1 MTFLHEMGHSLDYGL
16 VKASSDKW
24 HNYSRKL
31 ENVVERHRI
40 KRIDKFPEVVANKFK
55 EIKEKYKLPN
65 GIPNFK
71 AQRKDGWCALSDIFD
86 ALTNGNMFDKASY
99 AISGH
104 GAKYFRQYGT
114 KEAEIFA
121 QYFYLR
127 TNNCTEALNVLKEN
141 VPDLLKSLETLFTL
155 YVKELKEL

>member
-1 MTFLHEMGHSLDYGL
+1 MQF
-16 VKASSDKW
+16 
-24 HNYSRKL
+24 
-31 ENVVERHRI
+31 
-40 KRIDKFPEVVANKFK
+40 
-55 EIKEKYKLPN
+55 
-65 GIPNFK
+65 
-71 AQRKDGWCALSDIFD
+71 
-86 ALTNGNMFDKASY
+86 
-99 AISGH
+99 SGH

>member
-1 MTFLHEMGHSLDYGL
+1 M
-16 VKASSDKW
+16 
-24 HNYSRKL
+24 
-31 ENVVERHRI
+31 
-40 KRIDKFPEVVANKFK
+40 
-55 EIKEKYKLPN
+55 PN
-65 GIPNFK
+65 GITNFK

-104 GAKYFRQYGT
+104 GAKYFRQYGK